1 MDVGLLRLDEQR
13 LCTFDRLAID
23 SKFEQMKRELG
34 VVGEGGRQ
42 LDHGT
47 NQEAL
52 DKAVSS
58 QRFR

>member
-13 LCTFDRLAID
+13 LYTFDRLAID
-23 SKFEQMKRELG
+23 SKFERVKRELA
-34 VVGEGGRQ
+34 VVGEGGRQQ

-52 DKAVSS
+52 DKGC
-58 QRFR
+58 